1 MGNQTGDGCGV
12 SGISIVIPKS
22 GGGTGTITVQ
32 DEGTTV
38 SDEVTTINFVGSD
51 VSVYGSG
58 DTVTVYVPSVVFA
71 SHFNTTDGSTTGTVS
86 ESGVSRST
94 ARISTPDSEGTP
106 FATNGWAGTNQSATL
121 STTATFTTG
130 GAVTGLGGNAYFVID
145 FLDADGSTVLSTV
158 TTSAITADGSYGN
171 ANLQLT
177 VSNYALDT
185 LKYKANISVTVQSDT
200 ILSDNS
206 RSGGRYQVRITNY
219 TDTTTDGTGPYTYTQ
234 TAVFLDTNPTTPSIS
249 GTTTISET
257 SGSVLTK
264 HLSGL
269 EYYAQN
275 TQFTIAVTDIDQLN
289 RNTARTSGNLTLNG
303 GNYQLGTL
311 NQSPFGSGSS
321 NFSGWTNAY
330 DQDGVDYSKTDWA
343 ITGSTARYRGTSATA
358 SAQPSDTWGS
368 GSSVSSS
375 ADSILI
381 DTYGTTSSDLVEDFD
396 DENRRQDSTWNTG
409 STSGNWDS
417 TATLASGEAMIIAGR
432 LMAPDVAYL
441 SDNSVVTDWSS
452 YSPNSGGANP
462 DYTGLTVPVN
472 YYRTIVD
479 TSGSNRSSFTIV
491 FSGTFVS
498 NATTDLLNSDLEIFI
513 SRRASAGGGNS
524 GYDNTDLLELHG
536 PNYNFAT
543 FDDGVTD
550 GHIREASSSG
560 STVNATFGGF
570 SCEDGFFMHI
580 RINDNAI
587 KIDRLSVT
595 FF

>member
-1 MGNQTGDGCGV
+1 MGNQIGDGCGPCGV
-12 SGISIVIPKS
+12 SIVIPKS

-32 DEGTTV
+32 DEGTTI

-86 ESGVSRST
+86 ESLSRST
-94 ARISTPDSEGTP
+94 TRIATPDSEGTP
-106 FATNGWAGTNQSATL
+106 FATGGWAGTNQST
-121 STTATFTTG
+121 TTASTVSFSTG
-130 GAVTGLGGNAYFVID
+130 GAITGLGGDAYFVIE

-158 TTSAITADGSYGN
+158 TTAAITANGTYGN
-171 ANLQLT
+171 SDLQLT
-177 VSNYALDT
+177 VSSYALDT
-185 LKYKANISVTVQSDT
+185 LKYKANISVTVQANT
-200 ILSDNS
+200 ILTANS
-206 RSGGRYQVRITNY
+206 RAGGRYQVKITNY
-219 TDTTTDGTGPYTYTQ
+219 TDTTTDGSGPYVYTQ
-234 TAVFLDTNPTTPSIS
+234 TAVFLDANPTTPSIS
-249 GTTTISET
+249 GTTTITET
-257 SGSVLTK
+257 SGSVVTK
-264 HLSGL
+264 HLSGI
-269 EYYAQN
+269 EYYART
-275 TQFTIAVTDIDQLN
+275 TQFTVAVTDIDQLN
-289 RNTARTSGNLTLNG
+289 RNTARTTNNLTLNG

-330 DQDGVDYSKTDWA
+330 DQDGVDYTKTDWA
-343 ITGSTARYRGTSATA
+343 ISGTTSRYRGTGASA
-358 SAQPSDTWGS
+358 SAQPRDTWGS

-375 ADSILI
+375 NASILI

-409 STSGNWDS
+409 STAGNWDS
-417 TATLASGEAMIIAGR
+417 TASLGSGEAMIIDGK
-432 LMAPDVAYL
+432 LMAPSVAYL
-441 SDNSVVTDWSS
+441 SNNSVQTDWSS
-452 YSPNSGGANP
+452 FSPTAGGANP

-498 NATTDLLNSDLEIFI
+498 NATTDLANSDLEIFI

-524 GYDNTDLLELHG
+524 GYNNANLLELHG
-536 PNYNFAT
+536 ANYNFAT

-580 RINDNAI
+580 RINDSTI

>member
-1 MGNQTGDGCGV
+1 MGNQIGDGCGV

-38 SDEVTTINFVGSD
+38 SSEVTTINFVGSD

-58 DTVTVYVPSVVFA
+58 DTVTVYIPSVVFA

-94 ARISTPDSEGTP
+94 TRISTPTSEGTP
-106 FATNGWAGTNQSATL
+106 FATGGWAGTNQSTTR

-130 GAVTGLGGNAYFVID
+130 GAVTGLGGDAYFVIEL
-145 FLDADGSTVLSTV
+145 LDADGSTVLSTV
-158 TTSAITADGSYGN
+158 TTAAITGNGTYGN
-171 ANLQLT
+171 SNLQLT
-177 VSNYALDT
+177 VSSYSLDT
-185 LKYKANISVTVQSDT
+185 LKYKANISVTVQVDT
-200 ILSDNS
+200 LLTANS
-206 RSGGRYQVRITNY
+206 RDGGKYQVKITNY

-234 TAVFLDTNPTTPSIS
+234 TAVFLDTNPTTPSIG

-257 SGSVLTK
+257 SGSVVTK
-264 HLSGL
+264 HLSGI
-269 EYYAQN
+269 EYYART

-289 RNTARTSGNLTLNG
+289 RNTARTSSNLVLNG

-311 NQSPFGSGSS
+311 AQSPFGSGSA
-321 NFSGWTNAY
+321 NFSGWTN
-330 DQDGVDYSKTDWA
+330 DYNQNNVSYTKTDWA
-343 ITGSTARYRGTSATA
+343 ITGTTARYRGTGASASAT
-358 SAQPSDTWGS
+358 PYDTWAS
-368 GSSVSSS
+368 GSAVSSS
-375 ADSILI
+375 NDSILI
-381 DTYGTTSSDLVEDFD
+381 DTYGTTSSDLIEDFD

-409 STSGNWDS
+409 SSTGNWSSS
-417 TATLASGEAMIIAGR
+417 TSLSSGEAMIIDGK
-432 LMAPDVAYL
+432 LMAPSVAYL
-441 SDNSVVTDWSS
+441 TSGSVQTDWSS
-452 YSPNSGGANP
+452 FSPTAGGANP

-479 TSGSNRSSFTIV
+479 TSGLNRSSFTIV
-491 FSGTFVS
+491 FTGTFVS
-498 NATTDLLNSDLEIFI
+498 NATTDLANSDLEIFI
-513 SRRASAGGGNS
+513 SRRASASGGNS
-524 GYDNTDLLELHG
+524 GYNNPDLLLLHG
-536 PNYNFAT
+536 ANYNFAT

-560 STVNATFGGF
+560 STVNCTFGGF

-580 RINDNAI
+580 RINDATI